1 MTTTEPAPAAPT
13 APVDDARVVIGPAAP
28 GTTPVADAHDHD
40 EIEPFAW
47 TGCTSI
53 AAERRHRKERLA
65 AAYRL
70 FALHGLD
77 EGVAGHLTVRDPG
90 RPDHFW
96 VNPFGMPFRKI
107 RVSDLQLV
115 DSTGTVVEGERSIN
129 VSAFAIHAAIHE
141 ARPDLN
147 AAAHT
152 HSRSGKAWSTLG
164 RLLDPITQD
173 HCDFYRDHGLY
184 DEYLGRVVDT
194 REGEAIAAA
203 LGPHKAVILRNHGL
217 LTGGQ
222 TVEEATWWFLRMERC
237 CEIQLLAEAAGT
249 PILIDEAAA
258 IDAHLEQGSAVA
270 GWFTALPLFEMVI
283 EDQPDLLD

>member
-1 MTTTEPAPAAPT
+1 MTTTDTVLEPIDQARIVLAPT
-13 APVDDARVVIGPAAP
+13 AGAP
-28 GTTPVADAHDHD
+28 RSIADPRDGAPT
-40 EIEPFAW
+40 EPFAW
-47 TGCTSI
+47 SGCTSI
-53 AAERRHRKERLA
+53 AAERRHRTERLA
-65 AAYRL
+65 AAFRL
-70 FALHGLD
+70 LARHGLD

-96 VNPFGMPFRKI
+96 VNPFAVPFRTI

-115 DSTGTVVEGERSIN
+115 DGAGAVVAGDRAIN
-129 VSAFAIHAAIHE
+129 VSAFAIHASIHE

-147 AAAHT
+147 AAVHT
-152 HSRSGKAWSTLG
+152 HSRFGRAWSSLG

-184 DEYLGRVVDT
+184 DAYLGRVVDST
-194 REGEAIAAA
+194 EGDAIATA

-222 TVEEATWWFLRMERC
+222 TIEEAVWWFLRLERC

-258 IDAHLEQGSAVA
+258 LDAHAEQGSALA
-270 GWFTALPLFEMVI
+270 GWFTAQSLFEMI
-283 EDQPDLLD
+283 LEDEPDLLD

>member
-1 MTTTEPAPAAPT
+1 
-13 APVDDARVVIGPAAP
+13 VIGPAAR
-28 GTTPVADAHDHD
+28 GAAPVSDLGDHHEVD
-40 EIEPFAW
+40 PFPYS
-47 TGCTSI
+47 GCTSI
-53 AAERRHRKERLA
+53 ADERRHRKERLA

-70 FALHGLD
+70 FAHHGLD

-90 RPDHFW
+90 RADHFW

-115 DSTGTVVEGERSIN
+115 DSSGTVVEGERSIN
-129 VSAFAIHAAIHE
+129 VSAFAIHASIHE
-141 ARPDLN
+141 ARPELN

-152 HSRSGKAWSTLG
+152 HSRYGKAWSTLG

-184 DEYLGRVVDT
+184 DEYLGRVVDAA
-194 REGEAIAAA
+194 EGDAIAAA

-217 LTGGQ
+217 LTGGE

-258 IDAHLEQGSAVA
+258 IDAHQEQGSPLA
-270 GWFTALPLFEMVI
+270 GWFTALPLFEMI
-283 EDQPDLLD
+283 LEDQPDLLD